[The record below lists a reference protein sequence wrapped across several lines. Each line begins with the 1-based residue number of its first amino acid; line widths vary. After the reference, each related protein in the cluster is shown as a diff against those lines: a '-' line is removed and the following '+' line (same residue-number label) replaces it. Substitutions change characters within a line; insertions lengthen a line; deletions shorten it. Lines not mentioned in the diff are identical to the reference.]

1 MITLYTQLG
10 IALKLLPS
18 SPQSWFHENYMV
30 LNPKN
35 MLLYVPQKNP
45 ETTGNFSFQGIVIKT
60 TDSQKLVR
68 VIIDLKLNFW
78 EHMKTIC

>member
-1 MITLYTQLG
+1 MCLG
-10 IALKLLPS
+10 
-18 SPQSWFHENYMV
+18 
-30 LNPKN
+30 
-35 MLLYVPQKNP
+35 KNP
-45 ETTGNFSFQGIVIKT
+45 ETTGNFYFQGIVIKT